1 MGWESRTG
9 RGQGVPL
16 TFLRRNDVN
25 YLRTLTPRFEELS
38 PELESAAVPDGLHTP
53 CLPAKK
59 TVPVSPNAGEGG
71 PCSRRSRP
79 RAPTRAPPLTHS
91 SGFTEPL
98 LGARHCGG
106 HLGYVREW
114 NEPPPPLVVLTFI
127 PGMGSLCLQR
137 TKQSIFH
144 AEMAT
149 HTPVFLPGE
158 FQDKGAWWGTVH
170 GVPKSWTQLS
180 YDHLITRS
188 LRSYNYSTLPLAQ
201 SATLDK

>member
-1 MGWESRTG
+1 M
-9 RGQGVPL
+9 
-16 TFLRRNDVN
+16 RRNDVN
-25 YLRTLTPRFEELS
+25 YLRILTPRFEELS
-38 PELESAAVPDGLHTP
+38 PELESATVPHGLHTP

-59 TVPVSPNAGEGG
+59 KKVPVSPNIGEGG

-79 RAPTRAPPLTHS
+79 RAPTRAPPLTHP

-114 NEPPPPLVVLTFI
+114 NEPPPPLAVLTFI

-137 TKQSIFH
+137 TRQSIFY
-144 AEMAT
+144 AKMAT

-158 FQDKGAWWGTVH
+158 FH
-170 GVPKSWTQLS
+170 GQ
-180 YDHLITRS
+180 RS
-188 LRSYNYSTLPLAQ
+188 LVGYSPRGPKELDTTELR
-201 SATLDK
+201 TLDCSLTQVVELLNAAFSIEGHS